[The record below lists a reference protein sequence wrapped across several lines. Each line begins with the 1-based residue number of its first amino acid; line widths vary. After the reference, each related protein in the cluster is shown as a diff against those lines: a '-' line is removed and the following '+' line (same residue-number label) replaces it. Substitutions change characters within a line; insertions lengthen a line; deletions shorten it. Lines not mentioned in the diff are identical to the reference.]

1 MDGEGEKKQ
10 VRVTVLN
17 QAFTLTTSGDPQE
30 MVDLA
35 QQVDDF
41 MNALARRRP
50 NLDSTSVAVYAC
62 LHIADQL
69 RTREANWKSQVS
81 RFHDLLDSAIGEQSP
96 ATGEG

>member
-17 QAFTLTTSGDPQE
+17 QAFTLTTTGDPQE
-30 MVDLA
+30 MIDLA

-69 RTREANWKSQVS
+69 RTREASLNSKLS
-81 RFHDLLDSAIGEQSP
+81 RCNDLLDRAIEPNP
-96 ATGEG
+96 AAE

>member
-1 MDGEGEKKQ
+1 MEGEGEKKQ

-17 QAFTLTTSGDPQE
+17 QSFTLTTTGNPQE

-69 RTREANWKSQVS
+69 RSREATLNSKVTQ
-81 RFHDLLDSAIGEQSP
+81 FNDLLEQAIAEPSP
-96 ATGEG
+96 AEDR

>member
-1 MDGEGEKKQ
+1 MEGESEKKQ

-17 QAFTLTTSGDPQE
+17 QSFTLTTTGNPQE
-30 MVDLA
+30 MIDLA

-69 RTREANWKSQVS
+69 RS
-81 RFHDLLDSAIGEQSP
+81 RDAALSSKVTQLDELLERAIGAPDPSEDH
-96 ATGEG
+96 

>member
-1 MDGEGEKKQ
+1 MI
-10 VRVTVLN
+10 
-17 QAFTLTTSGDPQE
+17 
-30 MVDLA
+30 DLA

-69 RTREANWKSQVS
+69 RSREASLKSKVTE
-81 RFHDLLDSAIGEQSP
+81 FNELLERALEGE
-96 ATGEG
+96 

>member
-1 MDGEGEKKQ
+1 MEGEGEKKQ

-17 QAFTLTTSGDPQE
+17 QSFTLTTAGDPQE

-35 QQVDDF
+35 EQVDDF

-69 RTREANWKSQVS
+69 RTREATLNSKVTQ
-81 RFHDLLDSAIGEQSP
+81 FNDLLEQAIVGPSP
-96 ATGEG
+96 VEDK